1 VGLGCLTCLEQSTS
15 GWVFLTKL
23 VHLGF
28 FSFLFYF
35 LKGGWLYFSEK
46 KKRGETYNMS
56 FAVEH
61 MHHLFA
67 QNLENRMDLPK
78 NIFYNPFSSKNTW

>member
-1 VGLGCLTCLEQSTS
+1 ML
-15 GWVFLTKL
+15 
-23 VHLGF
+23 
-28 FSFLFYF
+28 
-35 LKGGWLYFSEK
+35 
-46 KKRGETYNMS
+46 

-78 NIFYNPFSSKNTW
+78 NIFYNPFSSKNT